1 MINSKLS
8 INPAQL
14 ACVKPAAS
22 VRSEPGSNSH
32 IKWLFI
38 LSAITHKRIFLRF
51 LYDTPDFISFFILLQ
66 STSAI
71 LSAYPLIFCLF
82 TLLYNSLAG
91 TLPRSVSPCIWHH
104 PPLVNTIFKIFLI
117 FFAIFCNFLKNSLFL
132 FQFLLGLFKFL
143 LLFARISLIMPLNF
157 ATRRGDSCPS
167 LSYNNKES
175 KLQQK

>member
-1 MINSKLS
+1 MFPRITHPCATLINWCKHQL
-8 INPAQL
+8 NPVQL

-104 PPLVNTIFKIFLI
+104 PPLVNTILI
-117 FFAIFCNFLKNSLFL
+117 FFSFFLQNYYKWLLFLKILYEHFLRVKSLL
-132 FQFLLGLFKFL
+132 VL
-143 LLFARISLIMPLNF
+143 
-157 ATRRGDSCPS
+157 
-167 LSYNNKES
+167 ES
-175 KLQQK
+175 VSFCG

>member
-1 MINSKLS
+1 MFPRITHPCATLINWCKHQL
-8 INPAQL
+8 NPVQL

-104 PPLVNTIFKIFLI
+104 PPLVNTILI
-117 FFAIFCNFLKNSLFL
+117 FFSFFLQNYYKWLLFLKILYEHFLSVKSLL
-132 FQFLLGLFKFL
+132 VL
-143 LLFARISLIMPLNF
+143 
-157 ATRRGDSCPS
+157 
-167 LSYNNKES
+167 ES
-175 KLQQK
+175 VSFCG